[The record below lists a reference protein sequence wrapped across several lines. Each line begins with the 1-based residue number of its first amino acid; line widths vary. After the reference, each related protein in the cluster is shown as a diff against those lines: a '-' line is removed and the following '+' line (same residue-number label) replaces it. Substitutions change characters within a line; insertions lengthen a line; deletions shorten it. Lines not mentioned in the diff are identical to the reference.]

1 MASLDIGPSVAEN
14 ALFERLAALPEN
26 HRSLV
31 AIAGPPG
38 AGKSALADRL
48 TVRLN
53 RQAENRAATLP
64 VEGFLLDE
72 VILGLK
78 GRQHRKGAPDTFDGG
93 GLSHLIRRLKSNLE
107 EEIAAPVYDR
117 NLDLT
122 RAGARLIRRAT
133 DLVLIEGNY
142 LLSDTLPWAP
152 LYGLFDF
159 TVMVTADEKTLR
171 RRLETVLPQYG
182 LSADETSDKIERIDM
197 PNARFV
203 QSSAMAPD
211 FTLSLEG

>member
-1 MASLDIGPSVAEN
+1 MASVEIGPSDAEN
-14 ALFERLAALPEN
+14 ALFERLALLPYGR
-26 HRSLV
+26 RSLV

-38 AGKSALADRL
+38 AGKSALANRL

-53 RQAENRAATLP
+53 REAESRASILS
-64 VEGFLLDE
+64 VDGLLLDN

-78 GRQHRKGAPDTFDGG
+78 GRQHRKGATDTFDGG

-107 EEIAAPVYDR
+107 EEIAVPVYDR
-117 NLDLT
+117 ELDLT
-122 RAGARLIRRAT
+122 RAGSRLIRRAT
-133 DLVLIEGNY
+133 DLILIEGSY

-152 LYGLFDF
+152 LYGQFDF
-159 TVMVTADEKTLR
+159 TVMVSADEATLR

-182 LSADETSDKIERIDM
+182 LSADQASERIERNDL

-203 QSSAMAPD
+203 QSTAMTPD
-211 FTLSLEG
+211 FTLTVES